1 MTASWPT
8 VLAVVMA
15 STCSLLLGMHL
26 QREYLSP
33 WVPPSTLVS
42 LAAAKPQNSSRA
54 DSVGVPGG
62 KVQGSPTGT
71 PMPCSSGSL
80 VKAAVQLNGARTQQT
95 AANSSVSGAKGG
107 TPPPQKAKHRQWRS
121 KPRRPAAGARSQPIG
136 SNTSVSVVEAG
147 SQPPQTAK
155 QPQQRSKAAGHPA
168 AGLRS
173 QRVSC
178 STLPLPEKWKWY
190 RIYNPAGTT
199 SHCAVSISISAVG

>member
-1 MTASWPT
+1 MNASWPT

-42 LAAAKPQNSSRA
+42 LVAAKTQSSSRA

-71 PMPCSSGSL
+71 PMPCSPGSL
-80 VKAAVQLNGARTQQT
+80 VKPAVQLNAARSQQT
-95 AANSSVSGAKGG
+95 AANSSVSSAKGG
-107 TPPPQKAKHRQWRS
+107 SPPHQKAKQRQPRS
-121 KPRRPAAGARSQPIG
+121 KSWRPAAGVRSQPTER
-136 SNTSVSVVEAG
+136 NTSVGVVEDG
-147 SQPPQTAK
+147 SQSPQTAK
-155 QPQQRSKAAGHPA
+155 QPQPRSKAAGRPA

-178 STLPLPEKWKWY
+178 STLPLPEKWRWY

-199 SHCAVSISISAVG
+199 SHCAVSITAVG